1 MNHIGTQTITTPRL
15 ILRRFVVDDAAAM
28 FRNWA
33 SDPRV
38 TKFLTWPVHE
48 SEDVTRQLLTAWV
61 NQYSDPRWYQ
71 WAIVPREL
79 DEPIGSISA
88 VRLHDQTAS
97 VDIGYCIGSRWWGQG
112 ITAEALRAV
121 IGYFFEQVGM
131 NAVCACHDTNNPN
144 SGKVML
150 KSGMTYEG
158 TRRQSDVNNQGI
170 CDASWYSILRNEYF
184 AEKTSTCPLQSEKTV
199 V

>member
-15 ILRRFVVDDAAAM
+15 TLRRFAVADAAAM

-33 SDPRV
+33 SDPSV
-38 TKFLTWPVHE
+38 TKYLTWPVHE
-48 SEDVTRQLLTAWV
+48 SEDVTCQVVTAWV

-79 DEPIGSISA
+79 NEPIGSISA
-88 VRLHDQTAS
+88 VRLYDRTSS

-121 IGYFFEQVGM
+121 IGYFFERVGLS
-131 NAVCACHDTNNPN
+131 AVCACHDTNNPN
-144 SGKVML
+144 SGKVMQ

-158 TRRQSDVNNQGI
+158 TRRQVGVNNQGI
-170 CDASWYSILRNEYF
+170 CDEAWYSILRSEYY
-184 AEKTSTCPLQSEKTV
+184 AKNL
-199 V
+199 